1 LLFYLVPLL
10 VFCARKMAAPS
21 MSHSFKGKRILVTGG
36 GRGIGN
42 EIVKKFYN
50 DGAQLFVID
59 RDPKLLETVKK
70 EMPKVTTVCVDLL
83 DWEATKKAVTDM
95 APLDHLVNN
104 AGIVGD
110 TPFLE
115 VTQDTFDKVMGVN
128 VRAIVNVSQAFAK
141 GVINNKREK
150 EGATIV
156 NISSLGDRTA
166 FWGASCYGASKG
178 AVTMLTKSMAL
189 ELGEH
194 GIRVNSV
201 NPTFVVTDLI
211 LALDPKVI
219 ERSTEVMQRTI
230 IKDKQLSTAD
240 IANSVLFL
248 SSPLSQMIT
257 GESLIIDSG
266 TNAI

>member
-1 LLFYLVPLL
+1 VPSL
-10 VFCARKMAAPS
+10 
-21 MSHSFKGKRILVTGG
+21 SHSFKGKRVLVTGG

-50 DGAQLFVID
+50 DGAEVFVID
-59 RDPKLLETVKK
+59 RDAKLLENLKK
-70 EMPKVTTVCVDLL
+70 EMPKAKTVCVDLL
-83 DWEATKKAVTDM
+83 DWDATKKAVTDM

-110 TPFLE
+110 CPFLE
-115 VTQDTFDKVMGVN
+115 VTQEKFDQVIGIN
-128 VRAIVNVSQAFAK
+128 LRGLLNVSQAFAK
-141 GVINNKREK
+141 GIINNKKEK
-150 EGATIV
+150 DGATIV

-178 AVTMLTKSMAL
+178 GVSMLTKSMAL

-194 GIRVNSV
+194 GIRVNCV
-201 NPTFVVTDLI
+201 CPTFIVTDLI

-219 ERSTEVMQRTI
+219 ERSGEVMQRVI
-230 IKDKQLSTAD
+230 IKDKQLSTTD
-240 IANSVLFL
+240 VANAVLFL

-257 GESLIIDSG
+257 GEALVVDSG